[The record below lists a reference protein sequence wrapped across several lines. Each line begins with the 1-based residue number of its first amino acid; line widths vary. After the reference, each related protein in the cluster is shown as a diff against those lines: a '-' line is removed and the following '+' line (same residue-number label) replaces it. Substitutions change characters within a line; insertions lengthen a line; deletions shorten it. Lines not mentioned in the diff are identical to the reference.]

1 MSKEASRAEKSGIG
15 ADIQKKMEAK
25 YDQAVEEGTPQRVVA
40 WINAVVGSDHAPCPG
55 HSAEEIAAHL
65 KSGVVLCKLMNRLV
79 GNSSLKAKD
88 STQRFV
94 CMGQIE
100 SFVKKAESFFGM
112 KPTET
117 FQANDLY
124 EGIKANMINIV
135 NCLHEVGLRA
145 NAKGI
150 VPKYEGSGKMAT
162 ENVRGFT
169 DEEIKAKSASV
180 LTKVGAGSTGGATQ
194 AGISFGQ
201 TRKI

>member
-1 MSKEASRAEKSGIG
+1 M
-15 ADIQKKMEAK
+15 
-25 YDQAVEEGTPQRVVA
+25 
-40 WINAVVGSDHAPCPG
+40 
-55 HSAEEIAAHL
+55 
-65 KSGVVLCKLMNRLV
+65 
-79 GNSSLKAKD
+79 
-88 STQRFV
+88 
-94 CMGQIE
+94 
-100 SFVKKAESFFGM
+100 
-112 KPTET
+112 
-117 FQANDLY
+117 
-124 EGIKANMINIV
+124 